1 MSNIRE
7 NLEQVRERLEKA
19 AQKAGRAP
27 EEITLVAVTKTKPL
41 EMIQEAVEAGQLDFG
56 ENYAQELRDKMA
68 ALSDERI
75 RWHFIGGIQTNKVK
89 YLIDRVHLIHSVD
102 SVKLLDEIARRAGKA
117 GMTKDVLIEV
127 KLSPED
133 TKFGVDVEGLRNLLR
148 VAKSRPELRVRG
160 LMTMPPYFD
169 DPEDS
174 RPYYHQLCE
183 IRDEME
189 KEFAGELKLPLLS
202 MGMSHDFE
210 VAIQEGA
217 DIVRVGT
224 AIFGPR
230 TA

>member
-1 MSNIRE
+1 M
-7 NLEQVRERLEKA
+7 EKA
-19 AQKAGRAP
+19 AQKAGRAA

-41 EMIQEAVEAGQLDFG
+41 EMIQEALEAGQLDFG

-68 ALSDERI
+68 ALADGRI

-89 YLIDRVHLIHSVD
+89 YLIDGVHLIHSVD
-102 SVKLLDEIARRAGKA
+102 SVKLVDEIARRAGKA
-117 GMTKDVLIEV
+117 GMTKGVLIEV
-127 KLSPED
+127 KLSAED
-133 TKFGVDVEGLRNLLR
+133 TKFGVDVEGLRKLLL
-148 VAKSRPELRVRG
+148 AAISRPELEVRG

-174 RPYYHQLCE
+174 RPYYQNLRE
-183 IRDEME
+183 IRGEME
-189 KEFAGELKLPLLS
+189 REFAGELKLPLLS

-230 TA
+230 AA